1 MVRRY
6 VEALGA
12 SLDVTIV
19 PAEAAGAY
27 ASQCSPKPL
36 LMHEEQSDY

>member
-12 SLDVTIV
+12 SLEVTIV
-19 PAEAAGAY
+19 PAEAITAY
-27 ASQCSPKPL
+27 AAQGSPKPL
-36 LMHEEQSDY
+36 LVQEEPGDY